1 MLASVD
7 GVNAS
12 SAVDTDR
19 IRAAAARRVD
29 EMCARARDVS
39 VASARLLE
47 AIVAVADDARPGY
60 DADEIA
66 FALAWTQ
73 SAARSQVE
81 FGRYLIRVLPDVFAA
96 LGTGTIDVRR
106 AWVFCDVL
114 APVEDTVAAAIAAA
128 VLPVA
133 GALTTSQLR
142 DRLRRA
148 VLKADPDAAARTVKS
163 VGERYVA
170 CQADREGT
178 ASLFGVRLPAAR
190 ATAAF
195 ERVDAFARG
204 RKHDG
209 DGRTMDQLRAD
220 TFLDLLEG
228 VGIGSSPI
236 HRSGVVELTVPW
248 TTATGATND
257 PGVLAGFGPIDADT
271 ARAVIAGEVSR
282 LATGSSHGSLMRW
295 RHTLTDDSG
304 RLLNTKLPSTPGRA
318 ARPTRY
324 VAGEGGSVD
333 TADSESVPAAHAPME
348 DQPTRRT
355 PGSTLTAW
363 IAARDRTCRAPGCR
377 VPARAA
383 DIDHTIDHAT
393 GGLTSH
399 DNLAIL
405 CRHHHRLKHEG
416 GWRVTQPAPGTLVW
430 TSPAG
435 REYSRKPDP
444 P

>member
-1 MLASVD
+1 
-7 GVNAS
+7 VNAS
-12 SAVDTDR
+12 CTVEVDR
-19 IRAAAARRVD
+19 IRDAAARRVD
-29 EMCARARDVS
+29 EMCAHARDVS
-39 VASARLLE
+39 VASSRLLE
-47 AIVAVADDARPGY
+47 AIVAVADDARQGY
-60 DADEIA
+60 DADEVA

-114 APVEDTVAAAIAAA
+114 APVEDTVAGAIAAA

-148 VLKADPDAAARTVKS
+148 VLKADPDAARRTAKS
-163 VGERYVA
+163 VSDGYVA

-228 VGIGSSPI
+228 VGVGSSPV

-271 ARAVIAGEVSR
+271 ARAVLAGEVAR
-282 LATGSSHGSLMRW
+282 LATPSSAGTGMRW
-295 RHTLTDDSG
+295 RHTLTDDGG
-304 RLLNTKLPSTPGRA
+304 RLLNTTIPSTTGRA
-318 ARPTRY
+318 TRPTRY
-324 VAGEGGSVD
+324 VAADGGAVD
-333 TADSESVPAAHAPME
+333 AADAESVPAANAPAE
-348 DQPTRRT
+348 DEPTRRT
-355 PGSTLTAW
+355 PGSALAAW

-383 DIDHTIDHAT
+383 DIDHTIDHAA

-399 DNLAIL
+399 ENLAIL
-405 CRHHHRLKHEG
+405 CRHHHRLKHAG
-416 GWRVTQPAPGTLVW
+416 GWRVTQPEPGTLVW
-430 TSPAG
+430 TSPTG
-435 REYSRKPDP
+435 REYTRAPDP